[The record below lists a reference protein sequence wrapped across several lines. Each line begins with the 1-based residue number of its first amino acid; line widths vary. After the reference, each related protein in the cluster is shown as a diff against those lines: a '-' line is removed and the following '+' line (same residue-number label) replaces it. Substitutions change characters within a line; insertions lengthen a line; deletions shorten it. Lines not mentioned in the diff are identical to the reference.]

1 MSYIGAIDQ
10 GTSSSRFL
18 VFSAESEEVIESHQI
33 ETKSDYPNEGWCQQD
48 PKEILSSVLL
58 CMEKTI
64 EKCKAKHI
72 NVTQLKA
79 IGITNQRESTI
90 VWDKTNGEPIYPA
103 IIWLDGR
110 TRGTVDELIANTS
123 SKSKDAF
130 QSICGLPISTY
141 FSAVKFRWILDHCE
155 EAQRALNDGK
165 LCFGTVDT
173 WLLWNL
179 TGGVNGGV
187 YATDVTNA
195 SRTMLMN
202 ISTLQWDDDMCRFFR
217 IPKSCL
223 PEIRSSSEIYGK
235 MKLPCLKDIPISGI
249 LGDQQ
254 AALVGQKCFKEGQA
268 KNTYGTG
275 NFLLY
280 NTGDKAVFSK
290 HGLLT
295 TVGYQFGKQPPV
307 FALEGSIAITGA
319 AIKWLRDNMGI
330 IKNASETEQLA
341 SSVQD
346 NGDVFFVPA
355 FSGLFAPYWEMNA
368 RGTIIGITQYTTKA
382 HIVRATLE
390 AVCYQT
396 REILDSM
403 HLDSEIALNELLV
416 DGGMTI
422 NDFLMQMQSNIL
434 GINVVRAK
442 MPETTALGAAI
453 VAGSAEGVDCWKKIK
468 EQETLKDVFLPNSTK
483 EGRDALYVRW
493 KKAVQHSLHW
503 KD

>member
-1 MSYIGAIDQ
+1 MSYVGAIDQ

-18 VFSAESEEVIESHQI
+18 LFSSETEEVIASHQV
-33 ETKSDYPNEGWCQQD
+33 ETTSHYPHEGWCQQD
-48 PKEILSSVLL
+48 PKEILSTVLL
-58 CMEKTI
+58 CI
-64 EKCKAKHI
+64 EETLKKCSVDIKQIKS
-72 NVTQLKA
+72 

-90 VWDKTNGEPIYPA
+90 VWDKTTGNHIYPA

-110 TRGTVDELIANTS
+110 TGETVEKLIAKTP
-123 SKSKDAF
+123 SKSKEEF
-130 QSICGLPISTY
+130 QHLCGLPISTY
-141 FSAVKFRWILDHCE
+141 FSAVKLRWILDNCV
-155 EAQRALNDGK
+155 EAEKALQEDR

-179 TGGVNGGV
+179 TGGVDGGI

-202 ISTLQWDDDMCRFFR
+202 LSTLQWDDQMCKFFDV
-217 IPKSCL
+217 PKSML

-235 MKLPCLKDIPISGI
+235 MTTGSLTGIPISGI

-280 NTGDKAVFSK
+280 NTGEKPVFSK

-295 TVGYQFGKQPPV
+295 TVGYQFGKDQAATY
-307 FALEGSIAITGA
+307 ALEGSIAITGA
-319 AIKWLRDNMGI
+319 AVKWLRDNLGL
-330 IKNASETEQLA
+330 IKSAAETEELA
-341 SSVQD
+341 ASVSD
-346 NGDVFFVPA
+346 NGDVYFVPA
-355 FSGLFAPYWEMNA
+355 FSGLFAPYWQTDA
-368 RGTIIGITQYTTKA
+368 RGVIIGLTQYTTKA

-390 AVCYQT
+390 AVCFQT
-396 REILDSM
+396 REILESM
-403 HLDSEIALNELLV
+403 DLDSGIPLNELLV

-422 NDFLMQMQSNIL
+422 NEFLMQLQSNIL

-442 MPETTALGAAI
+442 MAETTALGAAI
-453 VAGSAEGVDCWKKIK
+453 AAGRASGVDCWKIK
-468 EQETLKDVFLPNSTK
+468 EISSIGKDVFSPKNTDQ
-483 EGRDALYVRW
+483 ERDALFVKW
-493 KKAVQHSLHW
+493 KEAIKRSLGW
-503 KD
+503 KQ